1 MIDFVKIKVVGCDID
16 KLTNHPYLEF
26 HRTVSEKT
34 GELGKFM
41 VASYHKCKIKVYDS
55 GTIFFSG
62 SIHKMHNSIKGIEAP
77 NRDPKGFNGNEFYFQ
92 DIIEIREHICSLF
105 NVTAECLVLQNIE
118 LGLNLNTL
126 FNPQD
131 FIKWLLFFEGNEF
144 EFHFDGLY
152 AQSIH
157 QQYIIKIYNKG
168 KQYGM
173 LTNTLRFEIKVLKM
187 QHQLNHVGFRTMAD
201 IDLNTLGLALDYLIK
216 QFQKVLYYDI
226 TIQTKGLPDKQ
237 KSKLKDFKNPRH
249 WSELTPKE
257 RHRDKKKLNALIQ
270 SKSKNLKSKLAL
282 LLNKKREQFNRLS
295 ETPSREQFN
304 HSNIGLNN
312 AHLEDRICPIT
323 GLSLKHENKGAKY
336 ARTTTFKQLRKN
348 NPEKFAEVC
357 SLLLSRTNGNR
368 PKHNPTIISH
378 LAKQVRNGITNSTQS
393 REIGYN
399 KKKPPKN
406 QLGIF
411 LSEDSSD

>member
-1 MIDFVKIKVVGCDID
+1 MIDFVKIKVVECDID

-77 NRDPKGFNGNEFYFQ
+77 NRDPKGFNGNDFYFQ

-105 NVTAECLVLQNIE
+105 NVTPECLVLQNIE
-118 LGLNLNTL
+118 LGLNLNSI

-131 FIKWLLFFEGNEF
+131 FIKWLLLFEGNEF

-168 KQYGM
+168 RQYAM
-173 LTNTLRFEIKVLKM
+173 QTNTLRFEIKVLKM

-201 IDLNTLGLALDYLIK
+201 IGPNVIGLAFDYLIK
-216 QFQKVLYYDI
+216 QLQKVLYYDI
-226 TIQTKGLPDKQ
+226 TIQMKGLQDKQ
-237 KSKLKDFKNPRH
+237 KSKLKDFKNPRY
-249 WSELTPKE
+249 WSGLTPKK
-257 RHRDKKKLNALIQ
+257 RHRDRKKLNILIE
-270 SKSKNLKSKLAL
+270 SKSKNLKSELAL
-282 LLNKKREQFNRLS
+282 LVNKKREQFNQLS
-295 ETPSREQFN
+295 ETPFVEQFN

-312 AHLEDRICPIT
+312 TPLKNRICPVTGIDISMQKEGSKLLSNT
-323 GLSLKHENKGAKY
+323 GLKHLEKTNLKE
-336 ARTTTFKQLRKN
+336 FKRLQ
-348 NPEKFAEVC
+348 
-357 SLLLSRTNGNR
+357 SILLTG
-368 PKHNPTIISH
+368 
-378 LAKQVRNGITNSTQS
+378 
-393 REIGYN
+393 EYN
-399 KKKPPKN
+399 KFERTVYDMMSKQIRNYFYSKRD
-406 QLGIF
+406 F
-411 LSEDSSD
+411 YSDPILFN